1 MLRAGPM
8 SNFVIG
14 DICTVRLTAWLAV
27 LIIIDFSKQLALV
40 KVKSLINIPGNFS
53 PADIEDFE
61 LDVACAL
68 GLSCQKPK
76 ASPGRL
82 QFLKPRVMNDLIDL
96 STDRPVYL
104 SKDRKSTRLNSSHV
118 AISYAVFC
126 LKKKIHYIRF

>member
-14 DICTVRLTAWLAV
+14 DNCTVRLTAWVAV

-68 GLSCQKPK
+68 GLSCQKTK

-82 QFLKPRVMNDLIDL
+82 QFLKPREKNAIIDM
-96 STDRPVYL
+96 R
-104 SKDRKSTRLNSSHV
+104 
-118 AISYAVFC
+118 SYR
-126 LKKKIHYIRF
+126 Y